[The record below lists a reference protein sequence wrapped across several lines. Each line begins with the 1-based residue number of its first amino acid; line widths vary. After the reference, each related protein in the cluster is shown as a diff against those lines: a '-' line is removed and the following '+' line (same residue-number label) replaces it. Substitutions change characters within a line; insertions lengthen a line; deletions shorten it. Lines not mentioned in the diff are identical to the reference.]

1 MERSFLLCSIQIEK
15 KAKRIQTYKRKN
27 MKLFKSLTLLLLA
40 IVMLTSCGNKPGIIV
55 ENMAEFKEAVESAQA
70 GDVIVMSNGIWKDA
84 EMVFKAKGLVDKPII
99 LKAET
104 PGQVFVEGQSFLKI
118 AGQYLEV
125 HDLYFRNGYT
135 PINSVIQ
142 FKSDKENAAYDCKV
156 VNCVIEN
163 FTQLDRTKKD
173 HWVEFWGQR
182 NELRSCY
189 IAGKSNNGPTV
200 RVELKGNQ
208 HANCYHVI
216 ADNYFGPRPRKGGPR
231 GETMQLGDSYTSMVP
246 AFIEVRDNFLDRCNG
261 EVEIISSKS
270 NYNKFTNNVF
280 YKCEGSLVLR
290 HGNYATIDSNWFIG
304 DDDSDNIGGVRVI
317 NTGHWITNNYFY
329 KLKGNEFRS
338 AIAVMN
344 GIPKSPLN
352 RYNQVTDVVIAH
364 NTWLDCISPLQ
375 FSVGSNVNKSDV
387 LPKSEIRSA
396 LPIRTTVANNLI
408 YNSKTVS
415 KAIVKYYDT
424 PGDVNFQCNHAS
436 GGNGIDG
443 LDGFIK
449 SEMNVSNEQSSVPF
463 VELADSNT
471 KMFDGFD
478 FVTIKNDIFSNNRDA
493 NKAGA
498 ICAVKD
504 EKYKVIDIDKY
515 GPSWFEVSNRNSN
528 AKSVSVKTSEELYAS
543 IQNANNGDTIL
554 IDANVLKLNK
564 TIKVKKSIVIA
575 SSHKDKEVRLRFTST
590 LQAPAF
596 ELGPGVD
603 INIRQ
608 LIIEG
613 SKTLTCFEPNQ
624 EDMSIAANVFV
635 DDCTLSGFH
644 SIYKSKKGSF
654 SDTLKVTNSV
664 MKNLLNGFVLDSE
677 TDDRGDYNAE
687 FLILENNKISKVE
700 NVFVDF
706 YRGGY
711 DESTIGGN
719 FVFNNNSVDQAGKS
733 GSNEVLLKT
742 QGIVNV
748 EILNNKFS
756 SIKSAFIA
764 RLWGEQNNVES
775 GNTIQGKSKIAT
787 DEFLTQKLM
796 Y

>member
-1 MERSFLLCSIQIEK
+1 
-15 KAKRIQTYKRKN
+15 

-40 IVMLTSCGNKPGIIV
+40 VFMLTSCANKPGSIV
-55 ENMAEFKEAVESAQA
+55 NNMAEFNEAVKSAQP
-70 GDVIVMSNGIWKDA
+70 GDVIVMSNGIWTDA
-84 EMVFKAKGLVDKPII
+84 EMDFKANGLVDKPII

-104 PGQVFVEGQSFLKI
+104 PGKVFIEGQSFLKI
-118 AGQYLEV
+118 AGHFLEV

-163 FTQLDRTKKD
+163 FTQLDRKTKD

-182 NELRSCY
+182 NELLSCY

-200 RVELKGNQ
+200 RGQLNGNQ
-208 HANCYHVI
+208 HANGHHLI
-216 ADNYFGPRPRKGGPR
+216 ADNYFGPRPRRGGPR

-246 AFIEVRDNFLDRCNG
+246 AFFEVRNNFLDRCNG
-261 EVEIISSKS
+261 EVEVISSKS
-270 NYNKFTNNVF
+270 NYNKFINNVF

-329 KLKGNEFRS
+329 NLKGNEFRS

-364 NTWLDCISPLQ
+364 NSWIDCISPLQ

-396 LPIRTTVANNLI
+396 LPIRSTVANNLI

-415 KAIVKYYDT
+415 DDIVKYYDT
-424 PGDVNFQCNHAS
+424 PGDIDFECNYVSGVNGVENF
-436 GGNGIDG
+436 I
-443 LDGFIK
+443 GFENA
-449 SEMNVSNEQSSVPF
+449 EMTVVNDQSTVPF
-463 VELADSNT
+463 VKLTDRNA
-471 KMFDGFD
+471 KLFDGFD
-478 FVTIKNDIFSNNRDA
+478 FSTIKNDVFSNSRDE
-493 NKAGA
+493 NQAGA

-504 EKYKVIDIDKY
+504 TKYKVIDIDKY
-515 GPSWFEVSNRNSN
+515 GPSWFVVSKTNAN
-528 AKSVSVKTSEELYAS
+528 AKRVTVKTSEELYAS
-543 IQNANNGDTIL
+543 FEKLNEGDTII
-554 IDANVLKLNK
+554 IDSDILKLNK
-564 TIKVKKSIVIA
+564 TIKVNKSVVIA
-575 SSHKDKEVRLRFTST
+575 SSNKDKEVSLQFTSE
-590 LQAPAF
+590 ANVPAF
-596 ELGPGVD
+596 ELGPGVT
-603 INIRQ
+603 INLKH
-608 LIIEG
+608 LIVEG
-613 SKTLTCFEPNQ
+613 SKNLNCFEPNHA
-624 EDMSIAANVFV
+624 DMSIASNVFV

-644 SIYKSKKGSF
+644 SIYRSQKGSF
-654 SDTLKVTNSV
+654 TDTLKVVNSV
-664 MKNLLNGFVLDSE
+664 MKNLVNGFILDSE
-677 TDDRGDYNAE
+677 DDDKGDYNAE
-687 FLILENNKISKVE
+687 FLILDNNKISDVE
-700 NVFVDF
+700 GVFVNI

-719 FVFNNNSVDQAGKS
+719 FVFNNNSVDKAGKI
-733 GSNEVLLKT
+733 GSKEILLKT

-748 EILNNKFS
+748 EILNNNFS
-756 SIKSAFIA
+756 SIKSGFVA
-764 RLWGEQNNVES
+764 RLWGEKNNVES
-775 GNTIQGKSKIAT
+775 GNTIKGKSKIVT
-787 DEFLTQKLM
+787 DEFLTQKLL

>member
-1 MERSFLLCSIQIEK
+1 
-15 KAKRIQTYKRKN
+15 
-27 MKLFKSLTLLLLA
+27 MKLFKSISILTLALF
-40 IVMLTSCGNKPGIIV
+40 ILTSCGSNLGSV
-55 ENMAEFKEAVESAQA
+55 VSNMTELKSAIDKAQP

-84 EMVFKAKGLVDKPII
+84 EIDFKAKGLVDKPIV

-104 PGQVFVEGQSFLKI
+104 PGQVFIEGQSFLKI
-118 AGQYLEV
+118 AGHYLEV

-163 FTQLDRTKKD
+163 FTQLDRRKKD

-182 NELRSCY
+182 NQLLSCY

-200 RVELKGNQ
+200 RAELEGNQ
-208 HANCYHVI
+208 HANCHHVI
-216 ADNYFGPRPRKGGPR
+216 AHNYFGPRPRRGGPR

-261 EVEIISSKS
+261 EVEVISSKS
-270 NYNKFTNNVF
+270 NYNQFINNVF

-304 DDDSDNIGGVRVI
+304 DDNSDNIGGVRVI

-329 KLKGNEFRS
+329 NLKGNEFRS

-364 NTWLDCISPLQ
+364 NSWVDCISPLQ

-396 LPIRTTVANNLI
+396 LPIRTTVANNII

-424 PGDVNFQCNHAS
+424 PGDIDFKYNYVS
-436 GGNGIDG
+436 GVEGVENI
-443 LDGFIK
+443 DGFINT
-449 SEMNVSNEQSSVPF
+449 EMNVSNGQSNVPF
-463 VELADSNT
+463 VQLADSNA
-471 KMFDGFD
+471 KLFDGFD
-478 FVTIKNDIFSNNRDA
+478 FSTINNDIFSNSRSA
-493 NKAGA
+493 NQAGA

-504 EKYKVIDIDKY
+504 AKYKVIDVDKY
-515 GPSWFEVSNRNSN
+515 GPSWFVVSKGNAN
-528 AKSVSVKTSEELYAS
+528 AKRVTVKSSEDLYAS
-543 IQNANNGDTIL
+543 FEKANNGDTII
-554 IDANVLKLNK
+554 IDADILKLNK
-564 TIKVKKSIVIA
+564 TIQVNKSVVLA
-575 SSHKDKEVRLRFTST
+575 SSKKEQQVSLQFTSEENV
-590 LQAPAF
+590 PAF

-603 INIRQ
+603 INLKH
-608 LIIEG
+608 LIVEG
-613 SKTLTCFEPNQ
+613 SKTLTCFEPNHA
-624 EDMSIAANVFV
+624 DMSIAANVFV
-635 DDCTLSGFH
+635 DDCTLSGFN
-644 SIYKSKKGSF
+644 SIYRSKKGSF
-654 SDTLKVTNSV
+654 TDTVKVVNSV
-664 MKNLLNGFVLDSE
+664 MKNLVNGFILHSE
-677 TDDRGDYNAE
+677 TDDKGDYNAE
-687 FLILENNKISKVE
+687 FLILENNQVSDVE

-719 FVFNNNSVDQAGKS
+719 FVFNNNTVERAGKS
-733 GSNEVLLKT
+733 GSDEILLKT

-748 EILNNKFS
+748 QVLNNTFS
-756 SIKSAFIA
+756 SVQSGFIA
-764 RLWGEQNNVES
+764 RLWGEKNNVES
-775 GNTIQGKSKIAT
+775 GNTIQGKSKIVT
-787 DEFLTQKLM
+787 DEFLTQKLL